1 MGKNDKK
8 DSDQWR
14 KYKEWK
20 AQQII
25 SKVKERDRI
34 DQQDKND
41 KFKFWKQ
48 KLQPEVTTPKVLPP
62 PTEARRRFSL
72 PNPFPK
78 TMTLTMTKP
87 KSKAKT
93 KGKKKGAETKAATP
107 ATETTTPTP
116 PIADTKPT
124 ATTTAA
130 TTPKPASD
138 DAVSAAERKKGLE
151 KIMFWKPTPAPSTPD
166 TTSSAIVT
174 TTTTTTTMAT
184 TPKPADGAVAAT
196 DGKKGLDKI
205 KFWKH
210 SDQPDTVVMMND
222 FKKQQAQRKPNV
234 YKESWRERMS
244 TKIRRGAPRF
254 NVLNCKLCSVIV
266 MICVVILVII
276 LLPIVLKAAK
286 LAL

>member
-8 DSDQWR
+8 ESEQWR

-25 SKVKERDRI
+25 SKAKERDRI
-34 DQQDKND
+34 AQQDKND

-48 KLQPEVTTPKVLPP
+48 KLQPETPATPAVLPP
-62 PTEARRRFSL
+62 PATARRRFSL

-78 TMTLTMTKP
+78 TMTLT
-87 KSKAKT
+87 KT
-93 KGKKKGAETKAATP
+93 KTKTTSKTKKK
-107 ATETTTPTP
+107 ATETPTP
-116 PIADTKPT
+116 SIPDTKPSEVT
-124 ATTTAA
+124 ATTVA
-130 TTPKPASD
+130 TTSKPADAD
-138 DAVSAAERKKGLE
+138 DAVAAAESKKGLD
-151 KIMFWKPTPAPSTPD
+151 KIMFWKPTPIAD

-174 TTTTTTTMAT
+174 TTTTTTTVAT
-184 TPKPADGAVAAT
+184 TPKAPEAVVAAT
-196 DGKKGLDKI
+196 DSKKGLDKI

-210 SDQPDTVVMMND
+210 NDQPDTVVMMND
-222 FKKQQAQRKPNV
+222 FKKQQAQRKPIV
-234 YKESWRERMS
+234 YKESWRERLS

-266 MICVVILVII
+266 MIFVAILVII

-286 LAL
+286 FAL